1 MSFQARAL
9 CIKTLQWQ
17 RRHKCQLMANLCF
30 PIFICLIAFLIEILL
45 VSVIREET
53 LCGTG
58 IKYANC
64 KEKGYNLSCV
74 ENLLSQQYKIKR
86 PIPLDVGDI
95 QYYVAGG
102 IGINPNCGT
111 DESDTRGCYRGLEKA
126 RFDSILST
134 NSKVSRTMTEDK
146 DVKELYQRFRT
157 LVASSKCKD
166 NFDLRLTCSGR
177 RAARGYCKGRRD
189 RQACQIECREV
200 NKVKVKAEA
209 SDEASIAAQS

>member
-1 MSFQARAL
+1 MVEAIPVDKSATTKEKFSAEIPVSFQARAL

-30 PIFICLIAFLIEILL
+30 PIFICLIALLIEVLL

-86 PIPLDVGDI
+86 PIPLSVGDI

-111 DESDTRGCYRGLEKA
+111 DESDTRGC
-126 RFDSILST
+126 FT
-134 NSKVSRTMTEDK
+134 VVSKRRV
-146 DVKELYQRFRT
+146 
-157 LVASSKCKD
+157 
-166 NFDLRLTCSGR
+166 LTQF
-177 RAARGYCKGRRD
+177 YPLIPK
-189 RQACQIECREV
+189 CRE
-200 NKVKVKAEA
+200 
-209 SDEASIAAQS
+209 Q